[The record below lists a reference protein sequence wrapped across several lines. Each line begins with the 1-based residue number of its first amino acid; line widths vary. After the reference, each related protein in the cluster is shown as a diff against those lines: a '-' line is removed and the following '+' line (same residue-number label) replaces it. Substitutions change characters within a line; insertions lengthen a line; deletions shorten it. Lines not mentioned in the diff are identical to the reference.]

1 MYEQI
6 VTKIHKVKMKKQIK
20 ALLIFSL
27 VINIISIGYIG
38 YTKRI
43 GIKNKI
49 SNLLISKTIV
59 EDSQLQA
66 MNNVFIPSYIDTCNN
81 KTGKS
86 YKILVIGNSLSIH
99 AIANDIGWN
108 HFSGMAATSMEKDYV
123 HLLFKK
129 IENKLPNRNLNLRIS
144 QFANYERNL
153 TILNPK
159 ILDSLINYQP
169 DLIIF
174 QLGENVRIQSHK
186 DESLFEQ
193 KYIELINIFKQ
204 NGNPMT
210 ICTTPF
216 FPSLPKNEIVQK
228 VALSTNSYLVDLSHL
243 SLLNT
248 ENYAKDEKNY
258 PGDRSVWKVG
268 GIGIHPGD
276 IGMENI
282 AKQIF
287 ITINATIPDEKNK

>member
-1 MYEQI
+1 
-6 VTKIHKVKMKKQIK
+6 MKKQLK
-20 ALLIFSL
+20 AVLIFSL
-27 VINIISIGYIG
+27 VINVILIGYVG
-38 YTKRI
+38 YTKRT
-43 GIKNKI
+43 GIKKRIN
-49 SNLLISKTIV
+49 NLLKSETVV

-66 MNNVFIPSYIDTCNN
+66 MNNVFIPSFIDTCNN
-81 KTGKS
+81 KTGES

-99 AIANDIGWN
+99 AIAKDIGWN
-108 HFSGMAATSMEKDYV
+108 YFSGMAATSIEKDYV

-129 IENKLPNRNLNLRIS
+129 IENKLPNRNLYLRIS
-144 QFANYERNL
+144 QFANFERNL
-153 TILNPK
+153 ATLNPK
-159 ILDSLINYQP
+159 SLDSLISYQP

-174 QLGENVRIQSHK
+174 QLGENVRIQNQK
-186 DESLFEQ
+186 DETLFEE
-193 KYIELINIFKQ
+193 KYIELINSFKQ

-228 VALSTNSYLVDLSHL
+228 VALETNSYLVDLSHL
-243 SLLNT
+243 PLLNT

-258 PGDRSVWKVG
+258 SGDKSVWKVG

-282 AKQIF
+282 AEQIF
-287 ITINATIPDEKNK
+287 ITINATIPDIKK